1 MEGQLLT
8 VTVGDYMFGAPVSA
22 VTEILANPQVTAIPR
37 TPPVIA
43 GVAVVR
49 GQALTVLTIRP
60 ALNLPPAPV
69 PMALRWG
76 GHRGTSLIAVDRVDS
91 LWTPNEPLA
100 EDKWQGLVPPAI
112 VELLTA
118 GYRSG
123 SEWLWAW
130 AEDLPDRL
138 QNSVMATA

>member
-8 VTVGDYMFGAPVSA
+8 VTIGDYVFGAPVAA
-22 VTEILANPQVTAIPR
+22 VTEILASPQVTTIPR
-37 TPPVIA
+37 TPSVIA

-49 GQALTVLTIRP
+49 GQALTVLTLRP
-60 ALNLPPAPV
+60 YLNLPASSV

-76 GHRGTSLIAVDRVDS
+76 GHRGTLLIAVDRVDS
-91 LWTPNEPLA
+91 LWTPNEPMA
-100 EDKWQGLVPPAI
+100 EDKWQGLVPQTMVGFLA
-112 VELLTA
+112 A

-130 AEDLPDRL
+130 ADDLPDRL
-138 QNSVMATA
+138 QNSVLTTA